1 MLSIKFL
8 LFCAAVFISLPG
20 IENLENAKNVLGS
33 VSSDLIKFPAKLNK
47 FERISIPLTNFFIF
61 DLLLKRSGV
70 VEFHPDPVETKEH
83 KIYKVSSTNANN
95 PIFALFNFKLSF
107 ERARRLKN
115 R

>member
-1 MLSIKFL
+1 MLSIKFCC
-8 LFCAAVFISLPG
+8 FVRQFFISLPR
-20 IENLENAKNVLGS
+20 IENIENAKNVLGS
-33 VSSDLIKFPAKLNK
+33 VSSDPIKFPAKLKK

-95 PIFALFNFKLSF
+95 PIFALF
-107 ERARRLKN
+107 
-115 R
+115 